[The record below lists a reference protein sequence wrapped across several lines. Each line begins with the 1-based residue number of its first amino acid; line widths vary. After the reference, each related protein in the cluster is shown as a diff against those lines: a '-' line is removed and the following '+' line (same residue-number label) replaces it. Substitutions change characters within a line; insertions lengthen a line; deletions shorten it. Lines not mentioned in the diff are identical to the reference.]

1 MPGSRLTSVCT
12 RRGGVSPASDR
23 AHWVDWRAWYT
34 FPMRRTR
41 IRWSAASF
49 LVAATLAAACAQQ
62 PLKFNAIQLG
72 RGLNADKSVSGFT
85 TRFKP
90 TDTIYVAV
98 LTDGAGSGKVKARW
112 LYAGRVVSE
121 PERDVTYQGP
131 ASTEFHLQ
139 NSSGFPPG
147 DYTVELFLDGQ
158 AVGSRS
164 FRVETGDPRTQ
175 YTFPNTTPRR

>member
-1 MPGSRLTSVCT
+1 MRPTRVRLS
-12 RRGGVSPASDR
+12 ASL
-23 AHWVDWRAWYT
+23 
-34 FPMRRTR
+34 
-41 IRWSAASF
+41 
-49 LVAATLAAACAQQ
+49 LVAATLTAACAQQ

-72 RGLNADKSVSGFT
+72 RGLNADKTVGGFT

-90 TDTIYVAV
+90 TDTIYAAV
-98 LTDGAGSGKVKARW
+98 LTDGAGSGTVKARW

-139 NSSGFPPG
+139 NTSGFPPG
-147 DYTVELFLDGQ
+147 EYTVELFLDGK

-164 FRVETGDPRTQ
+164 FRVETDDPKAQ
-175 YTFPNTTPRR
+175 YTFPNTTPKR

>member
-1 MPGSRLTSVCT
+1 
-12 RRGGVSPASDR
+12 
-23 AHWVDWRAWYT
+23 
-34 FPMRRTR
+34 MRRTR
-41 IRWSAASF
+41 VRLSVASL
-49 LVAATLAAACAQQ
+49 LVATTLMAAACSQQ
-62 PLKFNAIQLG
+62 TLKSNSIQLG
-72 RGLNADKSVSGFT
+72 RGLNSDKTVSGFT

-139 NSSGFPPG
+139 NTSGFPPG
-147 DYTVELFLDGQ
+147 EYSVELFLDGK
-158 AVGSRS
+158 AVGSRP
-164 FRVETGDPRTQ
+164 FRVETGDRKAQ
-175 YTFPNTTPRR
+175 YTFPNTTPKH